1 MNHQVYETQVDLK
14 TYQMQKLNELLV
26 FVTGFNEFYKE
37 KFKEIR
43 LPITTLREL
52 SNLPFTTKKEL
63 AEDQTAYPPYGR
75 NHSYPE
81 DSYIRY
87 HQTSGTTGRPLKV
100 LDTIASWDWW
110 SDCWVEVLK
119 SAGVTKKDRAY
130 LAFSFGPFIGFW
142 AAHEAVQKLGSMAI
156 PGGSMSSEERLNSML
171 QNEAT
176 VLFCTPSYALH
187 LAEVAEK
194 LGINIKDSTIKKIIT
209 AGEPGGSVPSTRAQI
224 ENLWGAKL
232 FDHVGMTEMGAY
244 GYSCQEQNGLHV
256 NETQFIVEVINPDT
270 LEHVAPGERGELVLT
285 NLGRFGYPMIRYRTG
300 DAVVYQPKACACG
313 NPFLFLPGGLLGRTD
328 DMVVI
333 RGVNIYPS
341 SIEAIIREY
350 DSIKEF
356 RIVYYTEQEM
366 NQVKIQIEGPE
377 EVVPILASLLRKRLG
392 LRIEVERVEDDSLS
406 RFTMKARRVID
417 NRTSKETA

>member
-1 MNHQVYETQVDLK
+1 MEHQVYETKVDLK
-14 TYQMQKLNELLV
+14 SYQMHKLNELLF
-26 FVTGFNEFYKE
+26 FVKAFNEFYKE
-37 KFKEIR
+37 KLKGIN
-43 LPITTLREL
+43 LPITSLKDL
-52 SNLPFTTKKEL
+52 GHLPFTTKSEL
-63 AEDQTAYPPYGR
+63 AEDQTLYQPYGR
-75 NHSYPE
+75 NHSYSE
-81 DSYIRY
+81 DRYIRY

-100 LDTIASWDWW
+100 LDTTESWKWW
-110 SDCWVEVLK
+110 SDCWMEVLK
-119 SAGVTKKDRAY
+119 SAGVTNHDRAY

-156 PGGSMSSEERLNSML
+156 PGGSMSSEERLNGIL
-171 QNEAT
+171 ENKAT

-187 LAEVAEK
+187 LTEVAEK
-194 LGINIKDSTIKKIIT
+194 VGLNVKDSSIEKIIT
-209 AGEPGGSVPSTRAQI
+209 AGEPGGSVPSTRSQI
-224 ENLWGAKL
+224 ERLWGAKL

-244 GYSCQEQNGLHV
+244 GYSCQEQKGLHV

-270 LEHVAPGERGELVLT
+270 LEHVEPGERGELVLT

-300 DAVVYQPKACACG
+300 DAVVYKPDACACG

-341 SIEAIIREY
+341 SLEAIVREF

-356 RIVYYTEQEM
+356 RIIYYTEQEM
-366 NQVKIQIEGPE
+366 NQVKLQIEGPE
-377 EVVPILASLLRKRLG
+377 EVVSILAQSLRKRVG
-392 LRIEVERVEDDSLS
+392 LRIDVERVEDNSLT

-417 NRTSKETA
+417 NRFAKATL

>member
-1 MNHQVYETQVDLK
+1 MDHQVYETKVDLK
-14 TYQMQKLNELLV
+14 SYQMQKLNELLV
-26 FVTGFNEFYKE
+26 FVKGFNEFYKE
-37 KFKEIR
+37 KLKGIN
-43 LPITTLREL
+43 LPITSLKDL
-52 SNLPFTTKKEL
+52 SHLPFTTKSEL
-63 AEDQTAYPPYGR
+63 AEDQTINPPYGR

-100 LDTIASWDWW
+100 LDTTESWNWW
-110 SDCWVEVLK
+110 SDCWLVVLK
-119 SAGVTKKDRAY
+119 SVGVTNNDRAY

-156 PGGSMSSEERLNSML
+156 PGGSMSSEERLNSIL
-171 QNEAT
+171 QNKAT

-194 LGINIKDSTIKKIIT
+194 LELNIKDSTIEKIVT
-209 AGEPGGSVPSTRAQI
+209 AGEPGGSVPSTRSQI
-224 ENLWGAKL
+224 ERLWGAKL

-244 GYSCQEQNGLHV
+244 GYSCKEQSGLHV
-256 NETQFIVEVINPDT
+256 NETQFIAEVINPDT
-270 LEHVAPGERGELVLT
+270 LDHVAPGERGELVLT

-300 DAVVYQPKACACG
+300 DAVVYKPDACTCG

-341 SIEAIIREY
+341 SLEAIVREF

-356 RIVYYTEQEM
+356 RIIYYTEQEM

-377 EVVPILASLLRKRLG
+377 KVVPALAQSLRKRVG
-392 LRIEVERVEDDSLS
+392 LRIDVERMEDNSLT

-417 NRTSKETA
+417 NRTAK